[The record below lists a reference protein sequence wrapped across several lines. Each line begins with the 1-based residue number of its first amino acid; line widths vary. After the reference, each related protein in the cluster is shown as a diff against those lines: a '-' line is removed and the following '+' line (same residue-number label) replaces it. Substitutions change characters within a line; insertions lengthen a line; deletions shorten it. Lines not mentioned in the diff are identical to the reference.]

1 MLKNKFNGAVSQHYK
16 KNEWQDNLTKNM
28 GWQFEVIYTPTC
40 CPIETF
46 SNHKKLIYFE
56 SNQLF

>member
-1 MLKNKFNGAVSQHYK
+1 MKQSVNIT
-16 KNEWQDNLTKNM
+16 KNEWQGNLTKNM
-28 GWQFEVIYTPTC
+28 GWKFEVIYTPTC

-46 SNHKKLIYFE
+46 SNHKNLIYFE